1 MRLDQLHNDVVFA
14 SRQFARH
21 PRFFAVVAVTLIVGI
36 AASTSIF
43 AVVDGVLLRPL
54 PYPDSA
60 QLVRLD
66 TNSYRGEYHYLREQ
80 ATTMDVAAYYP
91 APREV
96 TVNVGDEP
104 LSLPGAGVTADLF
117 NVLGVRPAL
126 GRGFTR
132 EEMLT
137 DGPGMFGGTYWRTYG
152 VVILSDGV
160 WRSYFA
166 ADPAAIGRTLV
177 IEGAAH
183 TIVGVMP
190 PDFNFPAASTAFW
203 FPHNLNPGG
212 YWGGNVATM
221 IGRLREGHGVEEAQ
235 AELRTL
241 SAGLRELLPW
251 AQFLPADNVYGAEF
265 EVRSLSDDIVGEAR
279 PVLLLLLA
287 AIGAVLLVVCV
298 NVANLL
304 LARGAARER
313 ELATRAAL
321 GAGRR
326 RLVRQLLVENVTLA
340 VVAGA
345 LGALASFATLQVVL
359 TLLPADLPRLPEIR
373 IDLRVLAFA
382 LGASL
387 ATGVV
392 FGLLPALRATRA
404 GAALVAR
411 GTGAASI
418 DVGESRLTRG
428 LAAVELALAV
438 VLIVMA
444 TLLIRSLLNLAA
456 VDPGF
461 RTEQLVAARV
471 APPGFVDQ
479 TPELR
484 RQFIAELLERLD
496 GAPGVESGAVAS
508 AVPFDDGLFGA
519 GVQIEGGSEGSFT
532 PTYLGVSDAYM
543 QAMGTAVLEGRSF
556 TAADRAG
563 SQRVVLVSRAFA
575 RANFPAGSPIDKR
588 IRFQDGRQPPE
599 GDTRLPWFTI
609 VGMVE
614 DVRFDDLRTEP
625 EPVLY
630 LPHEQFWD
638 WTSLRVVVRTA
649 EDPAR
654 VAALLRTIVAALD
667 PGAAVSDVR
676 AYAAR
681 AGDTIA
687 RPRFTAQLLGA
698 FAAVAV
704 FLAAIGVYGVLTY
717 ALSRRVPEIGVRV
730 AFGASRRAV
739 FGLLFG
745 QGLRLT
751 LVGVAVG
758 IPLAVGASQLL
769 SSLLF
774 GVEPFAVGTLVA
786 VAVGVIAVGA
796 LVSCWPALT
805 AARVD
810 PMQALRDH

>member
-1 MRLDQLHNDVVFA
+1 MGLEQIRSDVTFA
-14 SRQFARH
+14 CRQFARQ
-21 PRFFAVVAVTLIVGI
+21 PCFFTVIVLTLIVGI

-54 PYPDSA
+54 PYPDSTR
-60 QLVRLD
+60 LVRLD
-66 TNSYRGEYHYLREQ
+66 TNSFRGEYHYLREQ
-80 ATTMDVAAYYP
+80 ATTMDIGAYYP
-91 APREV
+91 APMEV
-96 TVNVGDEP
+96 TVDVGDEP
-104 LSLPGAGVTADLF
+104 MSVPGAGVTADLF
-117 NVLGVRPAL
+117 DVLGVRPAL

-137 DGPGMFGGTYWRTYG
+137 DGPGIVGGTYWRTYG
-152 VVILSDGV
+152 VVILSDAA

-166 ADPAAIGRTLV
+166 ADPNAIGRTLV
-177 IEGAAH
+177 IEGVAH
-183 TIVGVMP
+183 TIVGIMP
-190 PDFNFPAASTAFW
+190 PNFNFPAATVAFW
-203 FPHNLNPGG
+203 FPHNLDPGG

-221 IGRLREGHGVEEAQ
+221 IGRLRNGYGTAEAQ
-235 AELRTL
+235 AEVRTL
-241 SAGLRELLPW
+241 SAGFREFLPW
-251 AQFLPADNVYGAEF
+251 AQFLAADNVYGADF
-265 EVRSLSDDIVGEAR
+265 EVRSLSDDIVGQAR

-304 LARGAARER
+304 LARGAARQR

-340 VVAGA
+340 IVAGA
-345 LGALASFATLQVVL
+345 IGAFASFATLQLVL

-411 GTGAASI
+411 DTGAAAI
-418 DVGESRLTRG
+418 DAGESRLTRG
-428 LAAVELALAV
+428 LAAVELAFAV
-438 VLIVMA
+438 VLVVVA

-461 RTEQLVAARV
+461 RAEQLVAARV

-479 TPELR
+479 GPEAR

-496 GAPGVESGAVAS
+496 GAAGVESAAVAS
-508 AVPFDDGLFGA
+508 AIPFDVGLFGA
-519 GVQIEGGSEGSFT
+519 GVQIEGGSNAFT
-532 PTYLGVSDAYM
+532 PTYLGVSDGYM
-543 QAMGTAVLEGRSF
+543 RVMGTAVLEGRSF
-556 TAADRAG
+556 TAADRSG

-575 RANFPAGSPIDKR
+575 RANFPDGSPIDKR
-588 IRFQDGRQPPE
+588 IRFQDGRQPPD
-599 GDTRLPWFTI
+599 GDTPLPWFTI
-609 VGMVE
+609 VGVVD
-614 DVRFDDLRTEP
+614 DVRFDNLRAEP
-625 EPVLY
+625 EPALY

-638 WTSLRVVVRTA
+638 WISLRVVVRTA
-649 EDPAR
+649 EGPAR
-654 VAALLRTIVAALD
+654 VAALLRTIVASLD
-667 PGAAVSDVR
+667 DGAAVSDVR

-698 FAAVAV
+698 FAIVAV
-704 FLAAIGVYGVLTY
+704 FLAAIGVYGVLSY
-717 ALSRRVPEIGVRV
+717 GLSRRVPEIGVRV

-739 FGLLFG
+739 FGLLFK
-745 QGLRLT
+745 QGLRVT

-758 IPLAVGASQLL
+758 IPLAMGASQLL

-774 GVEPFAVGTLVA
+774 GVDPFGVGTLAIVA
-786 VAVGVIAVGA
+786 IGIVGVGA
-796 LVSCWPALT
+796 LASCWPALT
-805 AARVD
+805 AARVN
-810 PMQALRDH
+810 PMQALRDQ

>member
-1 MRLDQLHNDVVFA
+1 MRLEQLRNDIVFA
-14 SRQFARH
+14 CRQFARQ
-21 PRFFAVVAVTLIVGI
+21 PRFFGVVALTLIVGI

-54 PYPDSA
+54 PYPDSTR
-60 QLVRLD
+60 LVRLD
-66 TNSYRGEYHYLREQ
+66 TSSFRGEYYHLREQ
-80 ATTMDVAAYYP
+80 ATTMDIAAYYP

-96 TVNVGDEP
+96 TVNVGDQP
-104 LSLPGAGVTADLF
+104 MSLPGAGVTADLF
-117 NVLGVRPAL
+117 DVLRVRPAL

-137 DGPGMFGGTYWRTYG
+137 DGPGIVGGTYWRTYG
-152 VVILSDGV
+152 VVILSDGA
-160 WRSYFA
+160 WRSFFA
-166 ADPAAIGRTLV
+166 ADPAAIGRSLV
-177 IEGAAH
+177 IEGVPH

-190 PDFNFPAASTAFW
+190 PTFNFPAAATAFW
-203 FPHNLNPGG
+203 FPHNLDPGG

-221 IGRLREGHGVEEAQ
+221 IGRLRDGYEIDEAQ

-241 SAGLRELLPW
+241 SAGFRELLPW
-251 AQFLPADNVYGAEF
+251 AQFLPADNVYGADF
-265 EVRSLSDDIVGEAR
+265 EVRSLSDDIVGQAR

-287 AIGAVLLVVCV
+287 AIGTVLLVVCV

-321 GAGRR
+321 GAARG

-340 VVAGA
+340 IVAGA
-345 LGALASFATLQVVL
+345 VGALASFATLQLVL
-359 TLLPADLPRLPEIR
+359 ALLPPDLPRLTEIR

-387 ATGVV
+387 ATGIV

-404 GAALVAR
+404 GAALAAR

-418 DVGESRLTRG
+418 GAGESRLTRG
-428 LAAVELALAV
+428 LAAVELAFAV
-438 VLIVMA
+438 VLVVAA
-444 TLLIRSLLNLAA
+444 TLLIRSLLNLTA

-471 APPGFVDQ
+471 SPPGFVDQ
-479 TPELR
+479 NPGSR
-484 RQFIAELLERLD
+484 RQFIGELLERLD
-496 GAPGVESGAVAS
+496 GAPGVESAAVAS
-508 AVPFDDGLFGA
+508 AIPFDVGLFGA
-519 GVQIEGGSEGSFT
+519 GLEVEGGSDAFT
-532 PTYLGVSDAYM
+532 PTYLGVSDSYI
-543 QAMGTAVLEGRSF
+543 QTMGTALLEGRSL
-556 TAADRAG
+556 TAADRSG
-563 SQRVVLVSRAFA
+563 SQRVVVVSRSFA
-575 RANFPAGSPIDKR
+575 RANFPDGSPIDKR
-588 IRFQDGRQPPE
+588 VRFRDGRQPPE
-599 GDTRLPWFTI
+599 GDTAWPWFTI
-609 VGMVE
+609 VGVVD

-638 WTSLRVVVRTA
+638 WISLRVVVRTA

-654 VAALLRTIVAALD
+654 FAALLRTIVGSLD
-667 PGAAVSDVR
+667 AGAAVSDVR
-676 AYAAR
+676 AYATR

-687 RPRFTAQLLGA
+687 RSRFTAYLLGA
-698 FAAVAV
+698 FATVAV
-704 FLAAIGVYGVLTY
+704 FLAAIGVYGVLSY

-739 FGLLFG
+739 FALLFG

-758 IPLAVGASQLL
+758 IPLAIGASQLL
-769 SSLLF
+769 SGLLF
-774 GVEPFAVGTLVA
+774 GVDPFGVGTLAA
-786 VAVGVIAVGA
+786 VAIGVAGVGA

-810 PMQALRDH
+810 PMQALRDQ